1 MKNLKILF
9 LEDNDLFV
17 DAINEIF
24 EQQGWLVTHVTSVKL
39 AKELFNTGEFDLVIS
54 DLHLKD
60 LETGAPNSG
69 LDLVHHIRHRKR
81 SKIPI
86 VVTTGL
92 ELVSKDTLLDND
104 INLFYYKSNFDVKNF
119 ISNIHDLFK
128 N

>member
-1 MKNLKILF
+1 MKNLRVLF

-17 DAINEIF
+17 EAISEIF
-24 EQQGWLVTHVTSVKL
+24 NQQGWIVTHISSVKL
-39 AKELFNTGEFDLVIS
+39 AKELFNTAEFDLVIS

-60 LETGAPNSG
+60 QETGAPNSG
-69 LDLVHHIRHRKR
+69 LDLVHHIRQRKR

-104 INLFYYKSNFDVKNF
+104 INLFYYKSNFDVKTF

-128 N
+128 S